1 MPEPHTL
8 TEQQLKSELKAAWK
22 KHEKVA
28 REEMGPLLYW
38 LRDKLRAQ
46 GSRND
51 IHDKDRGFGA
61 WVEDNLDIS
70 RRTADRWADDYAVKA
85 GLKAASTSGQVSKSD
100 EELYEEIL
108 ANHQGKQ
115 QIAFN
120 TWVPTSVHV
129 QFQKALTTLQSKF
142 GVKNKKEALVRGV
155 IYAATTIDRS
165 SGKVV
170 GRVSLR
176 KHSRT
181 AKSHSQLRARK
192 RTITRG

>member
-28 REEMGPLLYW
+28 KEEMGPLLYW

-70 RRTADRWADDYAVKA
+70 RRTADRWADDYAVKV
-85 GLKAASTSGQVSKSD
+85 GLKAAPSTSGQVSKSD

-108 ANHQGKQ
+108 ADHKGKQ
-115 QIAFN
+115 QILLGNF
-120 TWVPTSVHV
+120 WVQTSIHA
-129 QFQKALTTLQSKF
+129 QFQKALNTLQTKF

-155 IYAATTIDRS
+155 IYAATSIDKRGTRS
-165 SGKVV
+165 RHTPVPANRRGT
-170 GRVSLR
+170 R
-176 KHSRT
+176 SRT
-181 AKSHSQLRARK
+181 
-192 RTITRG
+192 RGGR